1 MTVIG
6 KLPVTVGV
14 PERTP
19 FVASVRPEGSVPVA
33 MENMAVP
40 MAPVCVKVW
49 LNGDPAGPLET
60 AGLMTVMT
68 LQQIGSDGSPAG
80 SDGAFGE
87 QEKLA
92 MVGKRPT
99 GGPFVGNV
107 VPEMATVPQ
116 AVRVIDPCAATPEA
130 PAPTGRTS
138 PLPSVQLTLPAY
150 ERTAMLPPAAF
161 FLRLEKPPT
170 ASRKAWS

>member
-1 MTVIG
+1 MTVMG

-33 MENMAVP
+33 MENVAVP
-40 MAPVCVKVW
+40 MAPVWVKVW

-68 LQQIGSDGSPAG
+68 LQQIGSAGSPAE
-80 SDGAFGE
+80 SAGAFGE

-99 GGPFVGNV
+99 AGPFVGKV
-107 VPEMATVPQ
+107 VPVIVTV
-116 AVRVIDPCAATPEA
+116 A
-130 PAPTGRTS
+130 
-138 PLPSVQLTLPAY
+138 
-150 ERTAMLPPAAF
+150 
-161 FLRLEKPPT
+161 
-170 ASRKAWS
+170 